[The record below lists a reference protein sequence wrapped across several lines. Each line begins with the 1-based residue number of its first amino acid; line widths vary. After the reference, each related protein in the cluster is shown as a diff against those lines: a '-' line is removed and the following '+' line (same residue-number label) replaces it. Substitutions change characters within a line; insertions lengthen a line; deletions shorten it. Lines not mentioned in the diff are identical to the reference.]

1 MTKNQIPQVIIVSG
15 IGTIDDLEPF
25 IQKVQRFSEKH
36 DVFIQLFNADMIF
49 GKNHLLSAAMHA
61 IRSKDENRM
70 TTNSLE
76 MELFLYASGERQLK
90 IAIPKIGVKKGA
102 NKIAF
107 VIMPRFYQSRL
118 KDNIINT
125 FFSEMNIERDDSLL
139 QGTDSTLERFGFTK
153 EELST
158 VPSGNYEK
166 LILEKIA
173 LIDII
178 K

>member
-1 MTKNQIPQVIIVSG
+1 MTQNQNLQFLIAAGIV
-15 IGTIDDLEPF
+15 TINELEYF
-25 IQKVQRFSEKH
+25 IQHVHKFSEDH
-36 DVFIQLFNADMIF
+36 GVFIQLFNADMIF
-49 GKNHLLSAAMHA
+49 AKDHLFSATIHA
-61 IRSKDENRM
+61 VRSKEENRM

-90 IAIPKIGVKKGA
+90 IAIPKIGVKRGV
-102 NKIAF
+102 NKIACV
-107 VIMPRFYQSRL
+107 VIPRSSQSPL
-118 KDNIINT
+118 SDDLMDNL
-125 FFSEMNIERDDSLL
+125 FSEMQIKRDDKLL
-139 QGTDSTLERFGFTK
+139 RGTDNVLERFGFTK

-158 VPSGNYEK
+158 IPKNDYGK

>member
-1 MTKNQIPQVIIVSG
+1 MITNQIPQIIIGSG
-15 IGTIDDLEPF
+15 IGTIDELEPF
-25 IQKVQRFSEKH
+25 IQKVQRFSEKN
-36 DVFIQLFNADMIF
+36 DAFIQLFNADMIF
-49 GKNHLLSAAMHA
+49 GKNHLLSAAMHT
-61 IRSKDENRM
+61 IRSKEENRM

-90 IAIPKIGVKKGA
+90 IAIPKIGVKKGT
-102 NKIAF
+102 NKIAC
-107 VIMPRFYQSRL
+107 VIMPRFSQSRL
-118 KDNIINT
+118 NDDIINT
-125 FFSEMNIERDDSLL
+125 LFSEINIHKDDTLL
-139 QGTDSTLERFGFTK
+139 QGTDGTLEHFGFTK

-158 VPSGNYEK
+158 VPSDNYEK